1 MSLTLYGAARSRAS
15 MIRWYLAEKGIPYQ
29 WQVLDLG
36 AGEQRQPDFLA
47 INPFGKVPALV
58 DASFSGADGEPLK
71 LAESGAILLHL
82 AEQHAREFSG
92 DRGDIRRSLSLQW
105 VLFANASFGP
115 AMIGAAQKPEPLLQ
129 LLGQLDPLL
138 ARGGNLLDGPCPT
151 APWGVADCAV
161 QAYLAYLPL
170 FCAQVDLSPFPA
182 VQATIAATQA
192 REAYRQVMAA

>member
-1 MSLTLYGAARSRAS
+1 MGRVAV
-15 MIRWYLAEKGIPYQ
+15 G
-29 WQVLDLG
+29 
-36 AGEQRQPDFLA
+36 
-47 INPFGKVPALV
+47 
-58 DASFSGADGEPLK
+58 
-71 LAESGAILLHL
+71 
-82 AEQHAREFSG
+82 
-92 DRGDIRRSLSLQW
+92 
-105 VLFANASFGP
+105 
-115 AMIGAAQKPEPLLQ
+115 LLQ